1 MLLQHGHR
9 EEHLPA
15 KALSLGVFIGV
26 RTEAAK
32 RLLKAAGLLSADVP
46 LLPRRARWRTAR
58 RYADSTDVGAPSRVA
73 QTNPHAV
80 QRQ

>member
-1 MLLQHGHR
+1 MMADTGW
-9 EEHLPA
+9 EI
-15 KALSLGVFIGV
+15 VGV

-32 RLLKAAGLLSADVP
+32 RLLKAAGLLSAALP

-58 RYADSTDVGAPSRVA
+58 RYADLTGRGAPSRVA
-73 QTNPHAV
+73 QTSPHAV